1 MSSYN
6 FHPGAPSMTAMKY
19 LKTYIPNRTFL
30 PGERFR
36 HYRNMETKVI
46 NHHLDDKSIT
56 LTREYSLTL

>member
-36 HYRNMETKVI
+36 HYRNMETKVLI
-46 NHHLDDKSIT
+46 IT
-56 LTREYSLTL
+56 LKTKALL